1 MHRAVDDELS
11 AEQSKPR
18 RSAPRSRPI
27 SAPWRAV
34 AAGAHRAERGPGQ
47 GQPQRAKRPAAELLP
62 GQPEPPPV
70 DAALHRMLE
79 EEAGTC
85 TNAVF
90 TRRDRRH
97 RMRIRWAERQIDE
110 IRDLLSRPAPSAKS
124 KTGGAKP
131 KAKR

>member
-1 MHRAVDDELS
+1 M
-11 AEQSKPR
+11 
-18 RSAPRSRPI
+18 
-27 SAPWRAV
+27 
-34 AAGAHRAERGPGQ
+34 
-47 GQPQRAKRPAAELLP
+47 RAKRPAAELLP

-79 EEAGTC
+79 EEAAHSARM
-85 TNAVF
+85 AVF